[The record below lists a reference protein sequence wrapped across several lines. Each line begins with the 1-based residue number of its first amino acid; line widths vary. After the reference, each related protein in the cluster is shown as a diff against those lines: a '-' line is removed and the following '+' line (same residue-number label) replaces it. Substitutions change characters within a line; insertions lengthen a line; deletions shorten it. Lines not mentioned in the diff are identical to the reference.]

1 MDRMR
6 LLQWRA
12 RTTATPSSRAA
23 FIRFPA
29 LGDPV
34 GRARYIPG
42 DAGKLNPQL
51 RRVIGKVIELQFAGM
66 ADRGPLAGQSL
77 YAEVPGQ
84 EMLGGALIPEEDL
97 DFLDRRED

>member
-1 MDRMR
+1 MR

-12 RTTATPSSRAA
+12 RTTPSLPSSRAA

-42 DAGKLNPQL
+42 DAEKLNPQL
-51 RRVIGKVIELQFAGM
+51 RRVIGKVIELQFAGL

-77 YAEVPGQ
+77 YAEIPGQ
-84 EMLGGALIPEEDL
+84 ALLGGALIPEEDL